1 MATKMTRKLRNEI
14 ATLSTG
20 GVGTYYDSPG
30 KFFSRLWG
38 VLGNHDLENENTRE
52 MEDENPPIHTSEGRG
67 RVTVVNRGMDTPLF
81 DVWYTWYRM
90 PSGRWEFVCGPT
102 C

>member
-20 GVGTYYDSPG
+20 GVGTYYSHPG
-30 KFFSRLWG
+30 VFFASLER
-38 VLGNHDLENENTRE
+38 VLQKNELSYEDLTY
-52 MEDENPPIHTSEGRG
+52 PLIYTSEGRG
-67 RVTVVNRGMDTPLF
+67 RISVVNRGMDTPLF
-81 DVWYTWYRM
+81 DVVYTWYRM
-90 PSGRWEFVCGPT
+90 PSSNWEIICYPS